1 MKKVIIILA
10 FVSAAFAVQAQT
22 KVGHINSS
30 ELIEKMPE
38 ADTIQLKLQKEQSDW
53 QAILEDKKA
62 EANKK
67 YNALMAIAEDPT
79 VSQSVKE
86 IKAKEVENLQVQYQE
101 LNQRANEALQLKQ
114 EELLTPLLDKIKKT
128 IEVVAKEKGYD
139 YVMDT
144 SEGSG
149 VIYFNASHDLMPA
162 VKAKLGIKN

>member
-22 KVGHINSS
+22 KVAHINSS
-30 ELIEKMPE
+30 ELIEMMPE
-38 ADTIQLKLQKEQSDW
+38 ADTIQIKLQKEQTDW
-53 QAILEDKKA
+53 QAILDDKKQ

-79 VSQSVKE
+79 VSSSVKE

-114 EELLTPLLDKIKKT
+114 EELLTPLLDKIKQT
-128 IEVVAKEKGYD
+128 IAVVAKEKGYD

-149 VIYFNASHDLMPA
+149 VIYSNTSHDLMPA
-162 VKAKLGIKN
+162 VKTKLGIK

>member
-1 MKKVIIILA
+1 MKKVVIILA

-22 KVGHINSS
+22 KVAHINSS
-30 ELIEKMPE
+30 ELIELMPE
-38 ADTIQLKLQKEQSDW
+38 ADTIQIKLQKEQADW
-53 QAILEDKKA
+53 QAILDDKKQ

-79 VSQSVKE
+79 VSSSVKE

-114 EELLTPLLDKIKKT
+114 EELLNPLLDKVKKT

-149 VIYFNASHDLMPA
+149 VIYFNTSHDLMPA
-162 VKAKLGIKN
+162 VKAKLGLK